1 MDINVN
7 SSNACNGKLV
17 AGTYRKQERFH
28 MPRVEHVRFDPL
40 FYDALSGEF
49 KPPQDPEE
57 RSHTLGRL
65 ALATLIKGGTPYTP
79 CASQS
84 RHEAVSYRPS
94 WVSSIHSIIEYDD
107 LRPLDLHVTDVRL
120 IDDNDDENFLF
131 VSRTMSADE
140 QWIAKLSTAELES
153 TFRLELS
160 ADMDQTQKSIA
171 EAAQNFYDRAA

>member
-1 MDINVN
+1 
-7 SSNACNGKLV
+7 L
-17 AGTYRKQERFH
+17 QEHIENKRGFY

-57 RSHTLGRL
+57 RTHTLGRL

-79 CASQS
+79 CASHS

-94 WVSSIHSIIEYDD
+94 WASSAHAIIEYDD

-140 QWIAKLSTAELES
+140 RWIAKLSTADLES
-153 TFRLELS
+153 TFGLELS

-171 EAAQNFYDRAA
+171 EAAQNFFDRAA